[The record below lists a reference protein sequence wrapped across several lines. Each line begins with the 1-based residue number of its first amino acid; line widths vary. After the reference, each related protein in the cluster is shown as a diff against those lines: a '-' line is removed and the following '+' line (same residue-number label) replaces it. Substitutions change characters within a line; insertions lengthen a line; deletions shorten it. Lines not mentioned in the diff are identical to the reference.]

1 VVLGWH
7 EIKPQVPALI
17 GWHFDPGQA
26 FEEMREAFDR
36 YVSLDDVFELGI
48 VGGMAETKCKEDCL
62 LSQIKQA
69 MGEVFKA
76 GFQIQFELT
85 YFLKSTAFE
94 SLSVNASIN
103 KALSI
108 CFHR

>member
-1 VVLGWH
+1 VLYTHQHKWT
-7 EIKPQVPALI
+7 I

-26 FEEMREAFDR
+26 YEEIKDAFDR
-36 YVSLDDVFELGI
+36 YVSLEDVFELGI
-48 VGGMAETKCKEDCL
+48 VGGMAEATCQEECL
-62 LSQIKQA
+62 RSQIKQA

-85 YFLKSTAFE
+85 YLLKSTAFE
-94 SLSVNASIN
+94 SFSVNTSID